1 MHVIKATKY
10 PKPKQLSDPYQRY
23 GDALKQS
30 ILRKTGRDLNAS
42 EFTALFG
49 GSLPAGTYDES
60 AHYLP
65 DVTRYLAAH
74 YRECVHARDEE
85 YEELFKRFLM
95 WTVFFHSE
103 LVKDGTW
110 DDLNLFLS
118 DLFALATERFELR
131 GGDPEGF
138 ECVTYF
144 FTYFGHGSFMQTDDP
159 LGVCKDFPFGIT
171 DNYMAHRF
179 NNPASYADHAWLI
192 PLVMGNRGLT
202 GFYGLNDIHD
212 SVFLEKLWNDPAW
225 RSAAVTAVIAETEA
239 RPELT
244 DYWSACLDD
253 AMLF

>member
-1 MHVIKATKY
+1 MHEIKEAKY
-10 PKPKQLSDPYQRY
+10 PKPKQLSDSYQRY
-23 GDALKQS
+23 GDDLKKS
-30 ILRKTGRDLNAS
+30 ILRKNGRDLNAR

-49 GSLPAGTYDES
+49 GSVPAGTYDES

-65 DVTRYLAAH
+65 DVTSYLAAH
-74 YRECVHARDEE
+74 YWENVLADNEE
-85 YEELFKRFLM
+85 FEELFKKFLM

-110 DDLNLFLS
+110 DDLNLYLS
-118 DLFALATERFELR
+118 DLFALATERFELY

-159 LGVCKDFPFGIT
+159 LGTCKDFPFGIT
-171 DNYMAHRF
+171 DEYMARRF

-192 PLVMGNRGLT
+192 LLVMGNRGLT
-202 GFYGLNDIHD
+202 GFYGLNDIKD
-212 SVFLEKLWNDPAW
+212 SAFLEKLWNDPAW

-239 RPELT
+239 HPELT
-244 DYWSACLDD
+244 DFWSGCLDD